1 MKKYELTDDSITFMG
16 HKLFRIR
23 AIRSFNGVNI
33 GDLGGYIE
41 KEANLSHDN
50 DAWIYDN
57 VCISGNA
64 RISGCARISDNAC
77 ISGNARISG
86 CARISDNACI
96 SGYAR
101 ISGCARIS
109 DNACISGCACIYD
122 NVCISD
128 NACISG
134 CARISDNACIS
145 GCARISDNAYI
156 SGCACIY
163 DNVSIFGNAY
173 ISGCAR
179 ISGYARICGDAWVHS
194 ETDYLCFKGLG
205 SQNRNTTFFKC
216 EDGHIHV
223 SCGCFSGSIQ
233 EFETKVKKTHGDSKY
248 AKEYLACIEVVK
260 IHFEKE

>member
-1 MKKYELTDDSITFMG
+1 MG

-23 AIRSFNGVNI
+23 AIRSFNGVNV

-50 DAWIYDN
+50 DAWISDNACVYDYA
-57 VCISGNA
+57 CIYDDA
-64 RISGCARISDNAC
+64 RIYDNAC
-77 ISGNARISG
+77 ISGNARIYN
-86 CARISDNACI
+86 NACI
-96 SGYAR
+96 LGNACIFGNARIYGNACIYDDAR
-101 ISGCARIS
+101 ISGYTYIYNDARIL

-122 NVCISD
+122 NVSILG

-134 CARISDNACIS
+134 FAC
-145 GCARISDNAYI
+145 
-156 SGCACIY
+156 
-163 DNVSIFGNAY
+163 
-173 ISGCAR
+173 
-179 ISGYARICGDAWVHS
+179 ISGYARICGDAWIHS
-194 ETDYLCFKGLG
+194 GADYLCFKGLG

-216 EDGHIHV
+216 KDGHIHV

>member
-50 DAWIYDN
+50 DAWI
-57 VCISGNA
+57 
-64 RISGCARISDNAC
+64 
-77 ISGNARISG
+77 
-86 CARISDNACI
+86 SDNACI

-109 DNACISGCACIYD
+109 DNAC
-122 NVCISD
+122 
-128 NACISG
+128 
-134 CARISDNACIS
+134 
-145 GCARISDNAYI
+145 I

-223 SCGCFSGSIQ
+223 SCGCFSGLIQ

>member
-1 MKKYELTDDSITFMG
+1 MG

-50 DAWIYDN
+50 DAWISGNACVYDDARIYGNARIYDN

-64 RISGCARISDNAC
+64 RISDNARIYNNACIYDDARISGYTYIYNDARISDNAC
-77 ISGNARISG
+77 
-86 CARISDNACI
+86 
-96 SGYAR
+96 
-101 ISGCARIS
+101 
-109 DNACISGCACIYD
+109 
-122 NVCISD
+122 V
-128 NACISG
+128 
-134 CARISDNACIS
+134 
-145 GCARISDNAYI
+145 

-163 DNVSIFGNAY
+163 DNVSIFGDACVSDCAY
-173 ISGCAR
+173 
-179 ISGYARICGDAWVHS
+179 ISGYARICGDAWIHS

-216 EDGHIHV
+216 KDGHIHV

-260 IHFEKE
+260 LHFEKE

>member
-23 AIRSFNGVNI
+23 AIRSFNGVNV

-41 KEANLSHDN
+41 KEANLSHDDN
-50 DAWIYDN
+50 AWISDN
-57 VCISGNA
+57 ACVYGYARICDDAHISGNA
-64 RISGCARISDNAC
+64 RIYNNAC
-77 ISGNARISG
+77 IY
-86 CARISDNACI
+86 DDVHI
-96 SGYAR
+96 SGYAY
-101 ISGCARIS
+101 IYNDARIC

-122 NVCISD
+122 NVCISG
-128 NACISG
+128 NAC
-134 CARISDNACIS
+134 ISDNACV
-145 GCARISDNAYI
+145 Y
-156 SGCACIY
+156 
-163 DNVSIFGNAY
+163 
-173 ISGCAR
+173 
-179 ISGYARICGDAWVHS
+179 GYARICDDAWIHS

-216 EDGHIHV
+216 KDGHIHV

-233 EFETKVKKTHGDSKY
+233 EFETKIKKTHGDSKY

>member
-1 MKKYELTDDSITFMG
+1 MG

-50 DAWIYDN
+50 DAWISDNACVYGNARIYNNARIYDN

-64 RISGCARISDNAC
+64 CVYDDARIYNNVC
-77 ISGNARISG
+77 ISGNALIY
-86 CARISDNACI
+86 N
-96 SGYAR
+96 
-101 ISGCARIS
+101 
-109 DNACISGCACIYD
+109 NACIYD
-122 NVCISD
+122 D
-128 NACISG
+128 
-134 CARISDNACIS
+134 
-145 GCARISDNAYI
+145 
-156 SGCACIY
+156 
-163 DNVSIFGNAY
+163 
-173 ISGCAR
+173 
-179 ISGYARICGDAWVHS
+179 ARICGDAWIHS

-216 EDGHIHV
+216 KDGHIHV

>member
-23 AIRSFNGVNI
+23 AIRSFSGVNV

-41 KEANLSHDN
+41 KEANLSHDDN
-50 DAWIYDN
+50 AWVSGDAYISDDARIYDDAR
-57 VCISGNA
+57 ISGNA
-64 RISGCARISDNAC
+64 RIYGNAC
-77 ISGNARISG
+77 IYDDARISG
-86 CARISDNACI
+86 YTYIYND
-96 SGYAR
+96 
-101 ISGCARIS
+101 ARIS

-122 NVCISD
+122 NVS
-128 NACISG
+128 ISG
-134 CARISDNACIS
+134 DARIS
-145 GCARISDNAYI
+145 GFAY
-156 SGCACIY
+156 
-163 DNVSIFGNAY
+163 
-173 ISGCAR
+173 
-179 ISGYARICGDAWVHS
+179 ISGYARICGDAWIHS

-216 EDGHIHV
+216 KDGHIHV

>member
-23 AIRSFNGVNI
+23 AIRSFSGVNV

-41 KEANLSHDN
+41 KEANLSHDDN
-50 DAWIYDN
+50 AWVSGDAYISDDARIYDDAR
-57 VCISGNA
+57 ISGNA
-64 RISGCARISDNAC
+64 RIYGNAC
-77 ISGNARISG
+77 IYDDARISG
-86 CARISDNACI
+86 
-96 SGYAR
+96 YAY
-101 ISGCARIS
+101 IYNDARIS

-122 NVCISD
+122 NVS
-128 NACISG
+128 ISG
-134 CARISDNACIS
+134 DARIS
-145 GCARISDNAYI
+145 GFAY
-156 SGCACIY
+156 
-163 DNVSIFGNAY
+163 
-173 ISGCAR
+173 
-179 ISGYARICGDAWVHS
+179 ISGYARICGDAWIHS

-216 EDGHIHV
+216 KDGHIHV

>member
-77 ISGNARISG
+77 ISG
-86 CARISDNACI
+86 
-96 SGYAR
+96 YAR
-101 ISGCARIS
+101 
-109 DNACISGCACIYD
+109 
-122 NVCISD
+122 
-128 NACISG
+128 
-134 CARISDNACIS
+134 IS

>member
-23 AIRSFNGVNI
+23 AIRSFSGVNV

-41 KEANLSHDN
+41 KEANLSHDDN
-50 DAWIYDN
+50 AWVSGDAYISDDARIYDDAR
-57 VCISGNA
+57 ISGNA
-64 RISGCARISDNAC
+64 RIYGNAC
-77 ISGNARISG
+77 IYDDARISG
-86 CARISDNACI
+86 YTYIYND
-96 SGYAR
+96 
-101 ISGCARIS
+101 ARIS

-122 NVCISD
+122 NVSISGD
-128 NACISG
+128 ACISG
-134 CARISDNACIS
+134 F
-145 GCARISDNAYI
+145 AY
-156 SGCACIY
+156 
-163 DNVSIFGNAY
+163 
-173 ISGCAR
+173 
-179 ISGYARICGDAWVHS
+179 ISGYARICGDAWIHS

-216 EDGHIHV
+216 KDGHIHV